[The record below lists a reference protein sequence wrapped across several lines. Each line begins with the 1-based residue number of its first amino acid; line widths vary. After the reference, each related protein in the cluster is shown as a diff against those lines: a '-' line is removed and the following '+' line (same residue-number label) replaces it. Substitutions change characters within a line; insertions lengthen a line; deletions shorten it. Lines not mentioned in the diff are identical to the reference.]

1 VVGSNE
7 NVRCDV
13 PLTLALQPFAG
24 HVHPMDVHSTRSHP
38 MRPAFALL
46 LLLAPLAAHAND
58 SCKFQAPRHLTA
70 DLAGVRGVRIEV
82 NSYDLH
88 LTGDSGAKG
97 LTLDGRACAS
107 SQALLDTLTVSQ
119 RRDGDQLVVQI
130 GGERNFSFSLFGN
143 SSTNLDVNVSVP
155 ASLPV
160 TVEVGSGDADVK
172 GVAQLDSHIGSGDLH
187 VHSVAGRFASSVGSG
202 DVDGGEVGS
211 LELGSVGSGDLKL
224 SDIKGDARIGSIG
237 SGDVSLNN
245 VGGSVHA
252 DTLGSGDL
260 SVDNV
265 GGDFQLGAK
274 GSGDV
279 NHHGVKG
286 KVSVPNDDD

>member
-1 VVGSNE
+1 
-7 NVRCDV
+7 
-13 PLTLALQPFAG
+13 
-24 HVHPMDVHSTRSHP
+24 

-58 SCKFQAPRHLTA
+58 RCQFQAPRHLTA
-70 DLAGVRGVRIEV
+70 DLADVRGVRIEV
-82 NSYDLH
+82 NSYSLH
-88 LTGDSGAKG
+88 LTGANGGKG

-107 SQALLDTLTVSQ
+107 SQELLDTLTVNQ
-119 RRDGDQLVVQI
+119 ERDGDQLVLKL
-130 GGERNFSFSLFGN
+130 GGERHLSFSLFGS
-143 SSTNLDVNVSVP
+143 SSTDLDVNVSVP
-155 ASLPV
+155 SSLPV
-160 TVEVGSGDADVK
+160 TVEVGSGDADVN
-172 GVAQLDSHIGSGDLH
+172 GIAQLDSHVGSGDLH
-187 VHSVAGRFASSVGSG
+187 VRRVAGRFATSVGSG

-211 LELGSVGSGDLKL
+211 LELGSVGSGDFKL
-224 SDIKGDARIGSIG
+224 SGIKGDARIGSIG
-237 SGDVSLNN
+237 SGDVSLSN

-260 SVDNV
+260 NVDDV
-265 GGDFQLGAK
+265 AGDFQLGAK